1 MMAHTYVIRSNAHV
15 PIPQIA
21 VVRVDKDG
29 LGEDVVWVFNEELA
43 TKLCAFLQSLD
54 ETTNETQN
62 EKP

>member
-1 MMAHTYVIRSNAHV
+1 MTSHTYVIRSNAHV